1 MYSIHKISR
10 CFVLIF
16 FLILGS
22 STTRVAR
29 GYTPLFTNTHVL
41 DSGALAV
48 EVMDPVAVDRQDQGV
63 RFSPMAWVIQAN
75 LHDTDYFYAPT
86 NPIEPPWNN
95 NPNRYPG
102 GSPMEFDLGD
112 FNVRPP
118 GFDEATFGGAD
129 DEFIKIGV
137 GILRRT
143 VSGNYHQGNDY
154 QFVAANTQ
162 VNWQP
167 TQATFTQSLPRE
179 TDTGYR
185 YELET
190 TMRVHGN
197 RLLLDYALTNNGSKA
212 FQTAQYLHNFT
223 AIGGEMP
230 STSSEIEVPW
240 SFTVQGNVSGAL
252 TQQSNKLV
260 YVNNPRGRKPTIPVD
275 NLGAHPYEFIVRQ
288 TNLDEQYIADAVLPD
303 PVAGATAVP
312 LGISSWNDNS
322 GIQFSPEQFVLL
334 SLDPGN
340 TISWSRT
347 YTFGNVPE
355 PGSAGL
361 VLTAGLLLLSSRR
374 RLVT

>member
-1 MYSIHKISR
+1 MNLTHTIRH
-10 CFVLIF
+10 
-16 FLILGS
+16 FLALLACLPLGAG
-22 STTRVAR
+22 TAQMAR
-29 GYTPLFTNTHVL
+29 AYTPLFGNTHVL
-41 DSGALAV
+41 RSGDLAV
-48 EVMDPVAVDRQDQGV
+48 EVMDPVAADRQDQGV

-75 LHDTDYFYAPT
+75 LQDTDYFYAPT

-118 GFDEATFGGAD
+118 GFDETTFGGTD

-143 VSGNYHQGNDY
+143 ISGNYHQNNEY
-154 QFVAANTQ
+154 EFVAANTQ
-162 VNWQP
+162 VNWQS
-167 TQATFTQSLPRE
+167 TQATFTQTLPRE

-197 RLLLDYALTNNGSKA
+197 RLLLDYELTNNGSKA

-223 AIGGEMP
+223 AIGGERP

-252 TQQSNKLV
+252 TQQGNRLV
-260 YVNNPRGRKPTIPVD
+260 YLNNPRGRKPTIPVD
-275 NLGAHPYEFIVRQ
+275 NLGDAPYEFTVRQ
-288 TNLDEQYIADAVLPD
+288 TNLAEQYTANALLPD
-303 PVAGATAVP
+303 DVAGATAEP
-312 LGISSWNDNS
+312 LGISSWNDSS

-340 TISWSRT
+340 SISWSRT
-347 YTFGNVPE
+347 YTFGVVPE
-355 PGSAGL
+355 PTSLMLLFSAGGFL
-361 VLTAGLLLLSSRR
+361 AARR
-374 RLVT
+374 GRSAT